1 LTFPNP
7 TPTTP
12 ETPQPGSQP
21 SSTPADQASP
31 AEACE
36 RRLSD
41 KKREAIV
48 EAAIHEFHARGFPA
62 TSMDAIAATA
72 GVSKRTIYNH
82 FQSKDDLFRAIS
94 GEACRRIL
102 ELWNEPYR
110 PGDPLEEQL
119 ASIAHRKLDLMGSPD
134 FLKLVRV
141 TLAERVRRP
150 EIAQEAFAEIE
161 KGEFGA
167 TVWIRAAVADGR
179 LNVPDPVE
187 ANRQFSALL
196 KEFALWPQLFG
207 SKPPLSDA
215 ERKHVVD
222 TTVAMFLKH
231 YGA

>member
-1 LTFPNP
+1 MTVPKP
-7 TPTTP
+7 TPPAP
-12 ETPQPGSQP
+12 ESPAPGSRP
-21 SSTPADQASP
+21 APTPAHAGSPPEAS
-31 AEACE
+31 E

-94 GEACRRIL
+94 GAACRRIL

-110 PGDPLEEQL
+110 PGEPLEEQL
-119 ASIAHRKLDLMGSPD
+119 ASIAHRKLDLMSSPD

-141 TLAERVRRP
+141 TVAERVRRP

-187 ANRQFSALL
+187 ANRQFTALL
-196 KEFALWPQLFG
+196 KEFALWPQLFA
-207 SKPPLSDA
+207 SKPPLTDK
-215 ERKHVVD
+215 EREHVVA

-231 YGA
+231 YGV